1 MKKTASILLL
11 LAMVFS
17 LAACASKPKD
27 NGFSADLSDFYAN
40 NFSGDDVPAME
51 QLQDDETIESLY
63 PGLTAIER
71 KQTVLATALISAVA
85 AEVAMVEV
93 ANADD
98 VEKVKVIF
106 QARIDYMVGDGNGPG
121 GAWYPETMEQWE
133 TNSEIVVRDNYV
145 CLFVGENKDALVSAF
160 NALG

>member
-63 PGLTAIER
+63 PDR
-71 KQTVLATALISAVA
+71 
-85 AEVAMVEV
+85 
-93 ANADD
+93 
-98 VEKVKVIF
+98 
-106 QARIDYMVGDGNGPG
+106 Y
-121 GAWYPETMEQWE
+121 
-133 TNSEIVVRDNYV
+133 
-145 CLFVGENKDALVSAF
+145 
-160 NALG
+160 

>member
-63 PGLTAIER
+63 PGAGPSGAEIGQNACHAGR
-71 KQTVLATALISAVA
+71 KGL
-85 AEVAMVEV
+85 
-93 ANADD
+93 
-98 VEKVKVIF
+98 
-106 QARIDYMVGDGNGPG
+106 
-121 GAWYPETMEQWE
+121 
-133 TNSEIVVRDNYV
+133 
-145 CLFVGENKDALVSAF
+145 
-160 NALG
+160 